1 MKRKYSLIFPVSLPA
16 RFLLTVSLAGGLPCF
31 LSAQETASP
40 TNNSGEIHGNM
51 QMDVQYYNP
60 DSTIGAAPVP
70 EKMLMNS
77 FANIIYT
84 RGNFSA
90 GIRYE
95 SYLNTIQGFDLRYKG
110 NGIPY
115 RYATYSVDELEVT
128 AGNFYEQFGSG
139 MILRAY
145 EEKGL
150 GIDNVFDGLRLK
162 YVVHGVYLKGFVA
175 KQRSYFSQG
184 PGIVRGIDGEIH
196 LSEFIS
202 KWNESPTQV
211 VIGGSFVSKF
221 QSGDKIVYQTSTLE
235 VPENVGASAGRISIS
250 RGKVNLMGEYVYKI
264 NDPSATNNYL
274 YRPGEA
280 ILLNANYSK
289 KGFGLSLG
297 AKRTDNFSFKSD
309 RTATASDLNIN
320 FLPALVRQHTYSLL
334 AFYPYATQPNGEIG
348 YQIEL
353 QKKIKKETA
362 LGGKY
367 GTDISINYSGANGL
381 DTTPTI
387 ALWDSSRIGYTT
399 NQFSLGDVYYSDF
412 NIEITR
418 KFSPKLK
425 LMLLYANQVYNKNII
440 QGLSGYKT
448 IYSNI
453 AMAELTYKMS
463 GEKSIRCEVQHLSTK
478 QDQKNW
484 AMGLIEYGAGE
495 NWLISLQDQYNYGN
509 DKADERFHYYNATV
523 VYVKS
528 AMRIALGY
536 GRQRAGIFCVGGVC
550 RYVPASNGVI
560 LAVTSSF

>member
-1 MKRKYSLIFPVSLPA
+1 MKKIYFLISLIPLFPY
-16 RFLLTVSLAGGLPCF
+16 T
-31 LSAQETASP
+31 LSAQD
-40 TNNSGEIHGNM
+40 NNSQNNNFGEIHGNM
-51 QMDVQYYNP
+51 QMDAQYYNP

-70 EKMLMNS
+70 EKMLMNG
-77 FANIIYT
+77 FANINYT
-84 RGNFSA
+84 KGKFSA

-95 SYLNTIQGFDLRYKG
+95 SYLNTIQGFDPRYKG
-110 NGIPY
+110 TGIPY

-162 YVVHGVYLKGFVA
+162 YTVHGVYLKGLVA

-184 PGIVRGIDGEIH
+184 PGIVRGFDGEVH

-211 VIGGSFVSKF
+211 TIGGSFVSKY
-221 QSGDKIVYQTSTLE
+221 QGGDKIVYQTSTLE
-235 VPENVGASAGRISIS
+235 VPENVGTSAGRISIS
-250 RGKVNLMGEYVYKI
+250 RGKVSVMGEYAYKI
-264 NDPSATNNYL
+264 NDPSAINNYI

-280 ILLNANYSK
+280 ILLNAAYSK

-309 RTATASDLNIN
+309 RTATGSDLNIN
-320 FLPALVRQHTYSLL
+320 FLPALARQHTYSLL
-334 AFYPYATQPNGEIG
+334 AFYPYATQANGEIG
-348 YQIEL
+348 YQIDM
-353 QKKIKKETA
+353 QKKLKKETA

-367 GTDISINYSGANGL
+367 GTDIAINFSGANGL

-387 ALWDSSRIGYTT
+387 AMYDSSRIGYTT
-399 NQFSLGDVYYSDF
+399 NQFGLGDVYFKDF

-418 KFSPKLK
+418 KFSPKFK
-425 LMLLYANQVYNKNII
+425 LMLLYANQIYNKNVI
-440 QGLSGYKT
+440 QGVKGYST
-448 IYSNI
+448 IYSDI
-453 AMAELTYKMS
+453 AMAELSYKIS
-463 GEKSIRCEVQHLSTK
+463 SLKSVRMEVQHLSTK

-484 AMGLIEYGAGE
+484 AMGLVEVGLSE
-495 NWLISLQDQYNYGN
+495 NWLISAQDMYNYGN
-509 DKADERFHYYNATV
+509 DDAKKRFHYYNASV
-523 VYVKS
+523 VYIKN
-528 AMRIALGY
+528 ATRIALGY

-550 RYVPASNGVI
+550 RYVPASNG
-560 LAVTSSF
+560 LMLSVTSGF